1 MSIFDVLG
9 IGKLKGAS
17 KILDAGLSGLDKI
30 IFTSEEKADLALK
43 MGEQHIALMNAI
55 AQESTPQSLSRRY
68 LTLLVVGAFTFLII
82 GSALI
87 DFVAVAME
95 SENFQAL
102 AKRWYEKGKDSY
114 GWATTAAI
122 VFYFGSQSK
131 LLTGL
136 IKKKD

>member
-17 KILDAGLSGLDKI
+17 KILDAGISGIDSL
-30 IFTSEEKADLALK
+30 IFTQEEKAKLAQK
-43 MGEQHIALMNAI
+43 MGEQHVELMKVIAN
-55 AQESTPQSLSRRY
+55 ESTPQSLSRRY

-87 DFVAVAME
+87 DFVAVSLE
-95 SENFQAL
+95 SEPFQSL

-122 VFYFGSQSK
+122 VFYFGSQTK

-136 IKKKD
+136 SKKKD